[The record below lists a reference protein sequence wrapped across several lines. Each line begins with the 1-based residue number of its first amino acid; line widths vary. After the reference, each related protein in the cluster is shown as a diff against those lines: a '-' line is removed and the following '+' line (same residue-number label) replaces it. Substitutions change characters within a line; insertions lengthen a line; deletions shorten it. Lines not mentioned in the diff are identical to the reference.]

1 MYPLIFLPIGFGL
14 LSYLLKERRS
24 WYLGHVLLLVE
35 ILLSL
40 RLLRQVL
47 VEGPIIKVVG
57 YHPTF
62 VGISLK
68 VNVAMAS
75 LALMGAVL
83 WFFARLYGEKEGRK
97 DEKFEVFFNMLR
109 GAYYAFL
116 FSYDL
121 FNLFVLFELMSLS
134 ATVLIVYKKDGYALR
149 SGLYYLMYNALA
161 MIFFL
166 MGTMILYYNVGSLN
180 FADVVA
186 LDDNLTLTFAKA
198 LIMGAFAVKSLFFP
212 VINWAHGAA
221 PESIAMLLSGVIMK
235 TGLIGFIKVLGV
247 IDSSLFYTFGMVVGI
262 VTLASGILFA
272 TSQRD
277 IKMLLAFST
286 TAHTGYVLL
295 GVVSGGI
302 AHTAGLLYI
311 GHHALF
317 KSLLFLVAGALVT
330 AYNTRRI
337 DAIRGVLRT
346 YPDIALALILGIL
359 SMASFPLSGTYLVK
373 SLILEA
379 AHPWARPLIHLAGAL
394 GLVYMLRF
402 ASVLLG
408 EKRKHRLAIPREKRL
423 AIYGL
428 SALLVVLQLVQM
440 LWTAPFGFPAY
451 TIELSTWLTFAGYLA
466 IALPL
471 YLLFVRKEHPVLWRL
486 RHFRLGF
493 DRAAVL
499 MTSLI
504 LFTLLLTR

>member
-14 LSYLLKERRS
+14 FSYLLKDRRS
-24 WYLGHVLLLVE
+24 WYLGHVLLLLE
-35 ILLSL
+35 IVLAT
-40 RLLRQVL
+40 RLLLRVL
-47 VEGPIIKVVG
+47 AEGPILKVVG

-75 LALMGAVL
+75 LALLGAVL
-83 WFFARLYGEKEGRK
+83 WFFSRVYGEKVGRK
-97 DEKFEVFFNMLR
+97 DEKFEVFFNILR
-109 GAYYAFL
+109 SAYYAFL

-134 ATVLIVYKKDGYALR
+134 ATVLIVYRKDGYALR

-166 MGTMILYYNVGSLN
+166 MGAMILYYNVGSLN

-186 LDDNLTLTFAKA
+186 LADNRTLTFAKA
-198 LIMGAFAVKSLFFP
+198 LIMGAFAVKSVFFP
-212 VINWAHGAA
+212 VTNWAHGAA
-221 PESIAMLLSGVIMK
+221 PASIAMLLSGVIMK

-247 IDSSLFYTFGMVVGI
+247 IEGPFFYTFGMVVGI

-286 TAHTGYVLL
+286 TAHTGYILI
-295 GVVSGGI
+295 GVVAGGI

-311 GHHALF
+311 AHHALF
-317 KSLLFLVAGALVT
+317 KSLLFLTAGALAG
-330 AYNTRRI
+330 AYGTRRI
-337 DAIRGVLRT
+337 DEIKGVLAT
-346 YPDIALALILGIL
+346 HPDMGIALVLGLL
-359 SMASFPLSGTYLVK
+359 SMASFPLTGTYLVK
-373 SLILEA
+373 SVILSG
-379 AHPWARPLIHLAGAL
+379 AHPAVRPLLHLAGAL
-394 GLVYMLRF
+394 GLVYMLRLG
-402 ASVLLG
+402 SVLVG
-408 EKRKHRLAIPREKRL
+408 AKRRHTEKIPLHKRL
-423 AIYGL
+423 AVYGL
-428 SALLVVLQLVQM
+428 AALLLAGNLLQMV
-440 LWTAPFGFPAY
+440 WTAPFGFKAFSVSLE
-451 TIELSTWLTFAGYLA
+451 TALTFGA
-466 IALPL
+466 
-471 YLLFVRKEHPVLWRL
+471 YLLVALAVYLVFVRREHKVLWRL